1 MLSVRTGRV
10 GGLAGRGDND
20 GMTILVTGATG
31 HVGRVVVDRL
41 LEAGEPVRAL
51 TRRPDTAGLPAKA
64 EVVAGGLTSADDLP
78 GDVFAG
84 VDRMYLFPM
93 PESITGVM
101 ARAAGAGV
109 RRVVT
114 LSALAVEMNGGDNHL
129 ADRHLAVERAVEET
143 GVEWTHLRPGPFAVN
158 ALAWAPSIRA
168 EGVVRAAYGAS
179 HQAPIHEADIAE
191 VAVAA
196 LLEDG
201 HAGVAYALSGPE
213 SLTQTARVAAI
224 GAAIGREIRFEEQAP
239 EDARAQMRTY
249 MPPPVAD
256 MMLEYMA
263 NGVGNP
269 APIFPAVQDVL
280 GRPGRT
286 FARWAADHAADFA

>member
-10 GGLAGRGDND
+10 GGPTGRGDND

-51 TRRPDTAGLPAKA
+51 TRRPDTAGLPVKA
-64 EVVAGGLTSADDLP
+64 EVVAGGLTTADDLP

-93 PESITGVM
+93 PESIADVM
-101 ARAAGAGV
+101 ARAVADGV

-114 LSALAVEMNGGDNHL
+114 LSALATETDGGDNPL
-129 ADRHLAVERAVEET
+129 ADRHLAVERAVEAA

-158 ALAWAPSIRA
+158 QLSWAPSIRA
-168 EGVVRAAYGAS
+168 EGVVRAPYPGS

-201 HAGVAYALSGPE
+201 HGGAAYALSGPE
-213 SLTQTARVAAI
+213 SLTQAERVAAI
-224 GAAIGREIRFEEQAP
+224 GAAIGREIRFEEQTP
-239 EDARAQMRTY
+239 EHARAAMTAY
-249 MPPPVAD
+249 LPGPVAD
-256 MMLEYMA
+256 MLLGYMA
-263 NGVGNP
+263 SSVDEP
-269 APIFPAVQDVL
+269 APILPGVQRVL
-280 GRPGRT
+280 GHPGRT
-286 FARWAADHAADFA
+286 FAQWAADHAADFA